1 MVRSAVLGTARAA
14 SGLGAED
21 GGGQIHG
28 PKHQQGSVRVDALSG
43 EYAVDLGLVP
53 GKVARGFGDA
63 ETEDEGATTG
73 AGHVVEARLGVE
85 VMATA
90 GAAADGGLLTAASVG
105 ENVAA
110 NAYDRGARVHR
121 DLRGANLQG
130 RAKREGTRREKSGAT
145 LRA

>member
-28 PKHQQGSVRVDALSG
+28 PEHQQGSVRVDALSG

-53 GKVARGFGDA
+53 GKVASGLGDA
-63 ETEDEGATTG
+63 EAEDEAAATG
-73 AGHVVEARLGVE
+73 AGHVVESRLGVE

-90 GAAADGGLLTAASVG
+90 SAETDGGLLTAASAG
-105 ENVAA
+105 EGVAA
-110 NAYDRGARVHR
+110 GTNDEARIHEA
-121 DLRGANLQG
+121 LRRVN
-130 RAKREGTRREKSGAT
+130 RSG
-145 LRA
+145 